1 MADARQIHPAD
12 VINSQP
18 LSRFQ
23 IVTVASCCAVAL
35 LDGFDTFAIGFV
47 GPALGREFGIAMP
60 DLGPVFSAALIGLLV
75 GATLI
80 GALGDRYGRK
90 TVIVASTFIFG
101 LFSLLTAFS
110 QTVDQLM
117 ILRFLTGLGLGGA
130 MPNIVALTTEYSPQR
145 RKYLMVVVM
154 FAGFPLG
161 GALGGLISAELIT
174 FFGWRSV
181 FAFGGVLPILLS
193 AFLMRYLPESV
204 PFLITKGKE
213 SNAKIAA
220 YLNRIAPAEKLSAND
235 EFVLPNTEHNA
246 PGVALRHL
254 FAARRTQGTLA
265 LWLISYINLLMI
277 YFISVW
283 LPTLLTQVGHS
294 LRIAIAS
301 SVIFNA
307 GSMIGAVSTG
317 YFADKSTRPLRIIA
331 ANYVGAAAFTA
342 LIGLSTQNLILGA
355 IVVFGAG
362 YCVTAGQAMSN
373 PLSSNFYPVAIRSTG
388 VAAVVGWGRFGAICG
403 PLYAGM
409 LLTAGLDVKALFYV
423 IAAPALVAATAMIYM
438 ERVTQSG
445 ETGPASLG

>member
-1 MADARQIHPAD
+1 MADARQVHPAEL
-12 VINSQP
+12 INSQP

-23 IVTVASCCAVAL
+23 LATVASCCAVAL

-47 GPALGREFGIAMP
+47 GPALSTEFGIAMP
-60 DLGPVFSAALIGLLV
+60 DLGPVFSAALIGLLI

-80 GALGDRYGRK
+80 GSLGDRYGRK
-90 TVIVASTFIFG
+90 TIIATSTFIFG
-101 LFSLLTAFS
+101 LFSLLTAFTQS
-110 QTVDQLM
+110 VDQLM

-130 MPNIVALTTEYSPQR
+130 MPNIVALTTEYSPKR

-161 GALGGLISAELIT
+161 GVLGGLISAELIT

-193 AFLMRYLPESV
+193 IYLLWRLPESI
-204 PFLITKGKE
+204 PFLITKGK
-213 SNAKIAA
+213 SSSAKIAA
-220 YLNRIAPAEKLSAND
+220 YLNQIAPAEKLSVND
-235 EFVLPNTEHNA
+235 EFVLPKTELKL
-246 PGVALRHL
+246 PGVGLRHL
-254 FAARRTQGTLA
+254 FAGGRTQGTLA

-301 SVIFNA
+301 SVVFNA

-317 YFADKSTRPLRIIA
+317 YFADRSKRPLRIIA
-331 ANYVGAAAFTA
+331 ANYLGAAAFTA
-342 LIGLSTQNLILGA
+342 LIGLSAQSLVLGA

-403 PLYAGM
+403 PLYAGI
-409 LLTAGLDVKALFYV
+409 LLAAGLSVEALFYV
-423 IAAPALVAATAMIYM
+423 IAAPALIAAAAMIYM
-438 ERVTQSG
+438 ERATRS
-445 ETGPASLG
+445 EDTGPASLG